1 MIIRFHH
8 CLSSRGL
15 ARLGALPIVA
25 AVIFSCLD
33 IRGSRGC
40 IVIRVSDLPF
50 LYVFRFFQV
59 GVVGEDRKF
68 RILSEQEVKDFL
80 DEAN

>member
-1 MIIRFHH
+1 MIYFV
-8 CLSSRGL
+8 C
-15 ARLGALPIVA
+15 
-25 AVIFSCLD
+25 F
-33 IRGSRGC
+33 
-40 IVIRVSDLPF
+40 LPF
-50 LYVFRFFQV
+50 FLSRSIPSVQV

>member
-1 MIIRFHH
+1 MMRRKRVAFLDVNNRLLLKVFQASRHVAM
-8 CLSSRGL
+8 SSL
-15 ARLGALPIVA
+15 V
-25 AVIFSCLD
+25 V
-33 IRGSRGC
+33 
-40 IVIRVSDLPF
+40 VVSDLPC
-50 LYVFRFFQV
+50 LVLLLHSRFCQV

>member
-1 MIIRFHH
+1 MTCFPKALVCVILSPILRFLQSVTPAGDPKRTSGKFLVFYRFHH
-8 CLSSRGL
+8 AAPPSSTF
-15 ARLGALPIVA
+15 GA
-25 AVIFSCLD
+25 
-33 IRGSRGC
+33 
-40 IVIRVSDLPF
+40 
-50 LYVFRFFQV
+50 QV

>member
-1 MIIRFHH
+1 MHAWLLLV
-8 CLSSRGL
+8 CALDCVLSLDHSFMSRL
-15 ARLGALPIVA
+15 HPRL
-25 AVIFSCLD
+25 
-33 IRGSRGC
+33 
-40 IVIRVSDLPF
+40 
-50 LYVFRFFQV
+50 QV